1 MFSTKLKRKIRVKK
15 QFLLPRNTV
24 YWLFYQRM
32 VEWSMNYEGVN
43 YNSVFQRRVNNRA
56 DN

>member
-1 MFSTKLKRKIRVKK
+1 MGHLSERKTSI
-15 QFLLPRNTV
+15 LNRNTV
-24 YWLFYQRM
+24 CRLFYQRM

>member
-1 MFSTKLKRKIRVKK
+1 MFSIKLKRKIRVKK
-15 QFLLPRNTV
+15 QFLRPRNTV